1 MSCWK
6 WYQWY
11 KNGWSGK
18 RVLTHGHGGNPLCSW
33 NSRSSSSGPFHELWC
48 HLPAVCICSFPRK
61 PPPRGERTLFSS
73 QVSSSGL
80 GCLSGASRIISDGW
94 LWVSNLIILSV
105 ASCLHLFFLED
116 TLLHPGLSTGGF
128 QLPWCGASS
137 HLCWMLE
144 THNLMLFHCLSA
156 TSYFYF
162 DIYKYIADFS
172 FASKKMVNFHFL
184 VESAPSSKLPFLWNV
199 YVFPSYS
206 VSLSVPVTPQKGE
219 NTGVPPLPQPT
230 YNSVISVPVDQ
241 GRALLTE
248 ETHKHH

>member
-172 FASKKMVNFHFL
+172 FASKKWWIFISWWSLHPAVSYHFS
-184 VESAPSSKLPFLWNV
+184 EMYMS
-199 YVFPSYS
+199 FPHTVW
-206 VSLSVPVTPQKGE
+206 VSLYLLHRKKERTLGC
-219 NTGVPPLPQPT
+219 PPYLSQPT
-230 YNSVISVPVDQ
+230 IQLFLYPAYRRD
-241 GRALLTE
+241 T
-248 ETHKHH
+248 